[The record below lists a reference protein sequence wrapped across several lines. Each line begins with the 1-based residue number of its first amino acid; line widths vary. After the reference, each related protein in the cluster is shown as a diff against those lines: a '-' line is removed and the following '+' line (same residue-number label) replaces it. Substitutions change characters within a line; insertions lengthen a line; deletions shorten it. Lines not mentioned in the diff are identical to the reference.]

1 MFSPSLSS
9 LHVLPCRMLETSWR
23 ACRRPWRAP
32 SATPACSQENSPR
45 EPKGWFSFCNTV
57 FPFCMSGR
65 QWVCDQ
71 GSPLAKNRT
80 WPEEVMQA
88 DVDRYSSYA
97 IRLMEMETFL
107 CTLPLSEKN
116 SDVKMIFSHLCT
128 HCEYTSVRK
137 SCAAHIHTGG
147 RKVWLPPL
155 FALIWLRLPFNR
167 LLNALRGCV
176 SAFIAQTYRL
186 I

>member
-1 MFSPSLSS
+1 MFSPLLSS

-32 SATPACSQENSPR
+32 SATPACSQEKSPR

-80 WPEEVMQA
+80 WPEEVIQA
-88 DVDRYSSYA
+88 DVDRDSSYA
-97 IRLMEMETFL
+97 IRLMEMEAFFMHSSSFWEKQWCENDFL
-107 CTLPLSEKN
+107 TLVYSLRVHKC
-116 SDVKMIFSHLCT
+116 KKIMCCT
-128 HCEYTSVRK
+128 HTHRRQKSVASSSLCVNLIKTS
-137 SCAAHIHTGG
+137 
-147 RKVWLPPL
+147 
-155 FALIWLRLPFNR
+155 F
-167 LLNALRGCV
+167 
-176 SAFIAQTYRL
+176 
-186 I
+186 

>member
-80 WPEEVMQA
+80 WPEEVIQA

-97 IRLMEMETFL
+97 IRLMEMETFFMHSSPFWEKQWCENDFL
-107 CTLPLSEKN
+107 TLVYK
-116 SDVKMIFSHLCT
+116 
-128 HCEYTSVRK
+128 YTSVRK
-137 SCAAHIHTGG
+137 SCAAHIYTGG

-155 FALIWLRLPFNR
+155 FVLIWLRLPFNR

-176 SAFIAQTYRL
+176 SAFIAQAYRL